1 MSAPRRSS
9 AGLADGYT
17 LLIAGSNAAINAT
30 LFEQLNFVFLR
41 DTAPIA
47 SIVRVPQ
54 LMQVT
59 PSLPVHSVPEFI
71 AYAKANPGKIAMGSG
86 GNGSPAHVIG
96 EYFKLM
102 TGTDLTHVP
111 YRGAAPAVTDL
122 LGGQIQVA
130 FTEMATSLAHVRSGN
145 LRALAVTTA
154 ARTEALPDVPTLSEF
169 IPGFEA
175 SQWVGLVA
183 PKDAPGAIIETLN
196 REINVGLGD
205 PKLKA
210 RFADLGGMVLPGS
223 PADFGRADPRRDRE
237 MGQGDPRRQHQ
248 GGLSVRERI
257 GALIRA
263 YENQG
268 FHRTGTAVD
277 RLSAEWLAGEIRQ
290 IGLAPTLE
298 DFPLSRVDPV
308 SASLA
313 VNGRTIEGLPLFDGG
328 FTGAAGIAGRLGSV
342 GQRCTDRALR
352 KSRRTPQEAG
362 ALGDARRQNRHQAI
376 VVVTRGAR
384 PGFCPSNAD
393 SFLRPFGPP
402 VLQVASDEAPRSS
415 PIARDR
421 ARRRC

>member
-1 MSAPRRSS
+1 MTPHRRTFLQLAACALAAP
-9 AGLADGYT
+9 AGLRTAAAQGYPARPVRVVVPVAAGGANDVTARLIGQWLSERLGQQFVIENRPGAGTNVGTEAVIRSPADGYT

-71 AYAKANPGKIAMGSG
+71 AYARANPGKIAMGSG

-130 FTEMATSLAHVRSGN
+130 FTELATSLAHVRSGS

-169 IPGFEA
+169 IPGSRRA
-175 SQWVGLVA
+175 SGSGSLRRRTRR
-183 PKDAPGAIIETLN
+183 GAIVEMLN
-196 REINVGLGD
+196 REINAGLGD

-223 PADFGRADPRRDRE
+223 PADFG
-237 MGQGDPRRQHQ
+237 Q
-248 GGLSVRERI
+248 
-257 GALIRA
+257 LIRDETEKWA
-263 YENQG
+263 K
-268 FHRTGTAVD
+268 V
-277 RLSAEWLAGEIRQ
+277 IR
-290 IGLAPTLE
+290 
-298 DFPLSRVDPV
+298 
-308 SASLA
+308 
-313 VNGRTIEGLPLFDGG
+313 
-328 FTGAAGIAGRLGSV
+328 AANIKV
-342 GQRCTDRALR
+342 G
-352 KSRRTPQEAG
+352 
-362 ALGDARRQNRHQAI
+362 
-376 VVVTRGAR
+376 
-384 PGFCPSNAD
+384 
-393 SFLRPFGPP
+393 
-402 VLQVASDEAPRSS
+402 
-415 PIARDR
+415 
-421 ARRRC
+421 

>member
-1 MSAPRRSS
+1 MTLPRRKFLHLAAGAAVLPMLSRIAS
-9 AGLADGYT
+9 AQTYPSRPVRIVVGFAAGGPTDILARLIGQWLSERLGQQFVIENRPGAGTNSGTEAVLRGPADGYT
-17 LLIAGSNAAINAT
+17 LLISGSNAAINAT
-30 LFEQLNFVFLR
+30 LFEQLPFNFIR
-41 DTAPIA
+41 DTAPIG

-183 PKDAPGAIIETLN
+183 PKDVPGAIVETLN
-196 REINVGLGD
+196 REINAGLAD

-210 RFADLGGMVLPGS
+210 RFTELGGLVLPGS
-223 PADFGRADPRRDRE
+223 PEDFGK
-237 MGQGDPRRQHQ
+237 
-248 GGLSVRERI
+248 
-257 GALIRA
+257 LIRDETEKWA
-263 YENQG
+263 K
-268 FHRTGTAVD
+268 V
-277 RLSAEWLAGEIRQ
+277 IRAAR
-290 IGLAPTLE
+290 IK
-298 DFPLSRVDPV
+298 V
-308 SASLA
+308 
-313 VNGRTIEGLPLFDGG
+313 GG
-328 FTGAAGIAGRLGSV
+328 
-342 GQRCTDRALR
+342 
-352 KSRRTPQEAG
+352 
-362 ALGDARRQNRHQAI
+362 
-376 VVVTRGAR
+376 
-384 PGFCPSNAD
+384 
-393 SFLRPFGPP
+393 
-402 VLQVASDEAPRSS
+402 
-415 PIARDR
+415 
-421 ARRRC
+421 